1 MKNMFF
7 TVINHENILMFS
19 CQFLNIMFAIYIN
32 FRIEKLNTATFIG
45 YYIFQ
50 RRFLYVVSQP
60 VFENYQHSHS
70 RFSHDIRVVC
80 KYDMPVD
87 IFQWMSLNITLVLKC
102 KMHGKATPKL
112 YEFCWK
118 SILCLS
124 DFLHNPHKYII
135 NLIRCCII

>member
-1 MKNMFF
+1 MFF

-19 CQFLNIMFAIYIN
+19 CHFLNIIFAIYIN

-70 RFSHDIRVVC
+70 LTISELFVSMICLLTFFSEC
-80 KYDMPVD
+80 
-87 IFQWMSLNITLVLKC
+87 LLTLL
-102 KMHGKATPKL
+102 
-112 YEFCWK
+112 
-118 SILCLS
+118 
-124 DFLHNPHKYII
+124 
-135 NLIRCCII
+135 

>member
-7 TVINHENILMFS
+7 TVINHEDILMFS
-19 CQFLNIMFAIYIN
+19 CHFLNIIFAIYIN
-32 FRIEKLNTATFIG
+32 FRNEKLNTATFIG

-70 RFSHDIRVVC
+70 LTISELFVSMIC
-80 KYDMPVD
+80 LLT
-87 IFQWMSLNITLVLKC
+87 FFNECLLTLLQYHNAKC
-102 KMHGKATPKL
+102 TEKQRQNSMNFVGNQ
-112 YEFCWK
+112 FCF
-118 SILCLS
+118 CPN
-124 DFLHNPHKYII
+124 FLHNPPKYTI